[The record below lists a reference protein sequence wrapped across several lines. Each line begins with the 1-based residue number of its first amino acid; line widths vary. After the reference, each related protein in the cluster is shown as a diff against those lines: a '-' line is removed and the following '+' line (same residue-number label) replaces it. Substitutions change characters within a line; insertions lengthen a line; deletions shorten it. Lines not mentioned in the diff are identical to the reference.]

1 MNPEEIQK
9 VTELV
14 QVLREE
20 VAQLKKFL
28 NPNEQCHGTTA
39 KGTVCRNKC
48 VPGTQF
54 CRKHSKEPVVAPPQ
68 PPPQDDEDDLTK
80 LRAMLKSELWSE
92 QLDNDSLPELGEEF
106 IRE

>member
-1 MNPEEIQK
+1 MTPEEIQK
-9 VTELV
+9 ITELV

-28 NPNEQCHGTTA
+28 NPTEQCHGTTA

-54 CRKHSKEPVVAPPQ
+54 CRKHSKEVTPVQ
-68 PPPQDDEDDLTK
+68 QEDDLSR
-80 LRAMLKSELWSE
+80 LRAMLNTERWSD
-92 QLDNDSLPELGEEF
+92 QLDDDSLPELGEEF
-106 IRE
+106 VK

>member
-1 MNPEEIQK
+1 MTPEEIQK

-20 VAQLKKFL
+20 VTQLKKFL
-28 NPNEQCHGTTA
+28 NPIEHCHGTTA

-54 CRKHSKEPVVAPPQ
+54 CRKHSKTVITEPIREEC
-68 PPPQDDEDDLTK
+68 DDHDLAA
-80 LRAMLKSELWSE
+80 LRTMLNNERWSD

-106 IRE
+106 IR